1 MLSSRLV
8 SRYLI
13 GLLGVFAIALTGT
26 AWAQDGAASP
36 SAEVETYL
44 EDTRSLRQAVIPTVA
59 LVTLLSIAPGIL
71 MMVTCFPFIAIVFSF
86 IRQALGLQT
95 APPAMM
101 LTSLAIFLTY
111 FIMEP
116 VARDAWT
123 IGIQP
128 ILSGEL
134 NEVAGIAKAIV
145 PFRAFMETRVD
156 EETVYRLADA
166 IDRPLIE
173 DQDVDL
179 SVLIPS
185 FMLSEITRAF
195 QIGFA
200 IFLPFLI
207 IDLVVA
213 SVLMAM
219 GMMMVPPTVVAL
231 PFKVAFF
238 VLADGWVRITEALLR
253 GYIS

>member
-1 MLSSRLV
+1 MSRLAI
-8 SRYLI
+8 L
-13 GLLGVFAIALTGT
+13 IALALIAVGT
-26 AWAQDGAASP
+26 SPATAQERPEAP
-36 SAEVETYL
+36 SAEVENFL
-44 EDTRSLRQAVIPTVA
+44 DDTTSLRQAIIPT
-59 LVTLLSIAPGIL
+59 LGLITLLSIAPGIL

-86 IRQALGLQT
+86 LRQAMGLQT

-116 VARDAWT
+116 VFSDAWEV
-123 IGIQP
+123 GIKP
-128 ILSGEL
+128 ALAGDTD
-134 NEVAGIAKAIV
+134 EVTALAEASV
-145 PFRAFMETRVD
+145 PFRTFMETRVS
-156 EETVYRLADA
+156 EETLFRLADA
-166 IDRPLIE
+166 IDRPIANVE
-173 DQDVDL
+173 DADL
-179 SVLIPS
+179 SLMVPS
-185 FMLSEITRAF
+185 FMLSEVTRAF
-195 QIGFA
+195 QVGFA

-231 PFKVAFF
+231 PFKLAFF

-253 GYIS
+253 GYIP

>member
-1 MLSSRLV
+1 MLPPRLV
-8 SRYLI
+8 LLALI
-13 GLLGVFAIALTGT
+13 VGMLAMSTG
-26 AWAQDGAASP
+26 AHAQEVSSP
-36 SAEVETYL
+36 PSTEVTDYL
-44 EDTRSLRQAVIPTVA
+44 EDTRSLRQAVLPTVA
-59 LVTLLSIAPGIL
+59 LITLLSIAPGIL
-71 MMVTCFPFIAIVFSF
+71 MMITCFPFIAIVFSF

-116 VARDAWT
+116 VAKDAWEV
-123 IGIQP
+123 GIKP
-128 ILSGEL
+128 VLGGDVS
-134 NEVAGIAKAIV
+134 EVEGIVEAIA
-145 PFRAFMETRVD
+145 PFKAFMETRVD
-156 EETVYRLADA
+156 EETLFRLADA
-166 IDRPLIE
+166 INRPIN
-173 DQDVDL
+173 DGSNVDL
-179 SVLIPS
+179 SILVPS

-195 QIGFA
+195 QVGFA

-253 GYIS
+253 GYIA